1 MKRYASIRLVAAA
14 ALLIAS
20 GGCKDDNPGTG
31 LNGPAVLAIQNAG
44 AEPLQISLLE
54 PKPRRSTSGP
64 SPGRSVRR
72 TSP

>member
-20 GGCKDDNPGTG
+20 GGARTTIRERAERA
-31 LNGPAVLAIQNAG
+31 AVLADQNAG

-54 PKPRRSTSGP
+54 PKTQTIDIRAVA
-64 SPGRSVRR
+64 GRSVRR